1 MANENKA
8 SEITPYNPSEEN
20 VVVYRTEDSTLE
32 LDVQLK
38 DETVWLTQQQMAEL
52 FQKDQSVIARH
63 ISNIFREGEL
73 EKSNMQI
80 LHNTMFKYRPTRVY
94 NLDVILS
101 VGYRVNSKRGIMF
114 RRWASRVIK
123 EYILK
128 GYVVNQQLLSIQR
141 QIDSR
146 FEQQDRRM
154 VAIESELHDH
164 QEKIDFF
171 VRTNIPPVEQVFFE
185 GQFFEARVLLENL
198 IKTATKR
205 VIMIDGYV
213 DATTFEILDVRANG
227 VTADIYSDSDYKSLR
242 DMHNTSTGKQPIST
256 HKWSTA
262 SHDRWLI
269 IDDTLYHCGHS
280 FKDMGKKLCAI
291 MRMGASPEDILKQ
304 VR

>member
-38 DETVWLTQQQMAEL
+38 DETVWLTQQQMADL

-123 EYILK
+123 EYVLK

-146 FEQQDRRM
+146 FELHDRRM
-154 VAIESELHDH
+154 VAIESELQEH

-205 VIMIDGYV
+205 VI
-213 DATTFEILDVRANG
+213 
-227 VTADIYSDSDYKSLR
+227 
-242 DMHNTSTGKQPIST
+242 
-256 HKWSTA
+256 
-262 SHDRWLI
+262 

-280 FKDMGKKLCAI
+280 FKNMGKKLCAI
-291 MRMGASPEDILKQ
+291 MRMGASPEEILKQ

>member
-1 MANENKA
+1 
-8 SEITPYNPSEEN
+8 
-20 VVVYRTEDSTLE
+20 
-32 LDVQLK
+32 
-38 DETVWLTQQQMAEL
+38 
-52 FQKDQSVIARH
+52 
-63 ISNIFREGEL
+63 
-73 EKSNMQI
+73 
-80 LHNTMFKYRPTRVY
+80 
-94 NLDVILS
+94 
-101 VGYRVNSKRGIMF
+101 
-114 RRWASRVIK
+114 
-123 EYILK
+123 
-128 GYVVNQQLLSIQR
+128 
-141 QIDSR
+141 
-146 FEQQDRRM
+146 M

>member
-8 SEITPYNPSEEN
+8 SEITPYNPSDEN

-32 LDVQLK
+32 LDVHLSG
-38 DETVWLTQQQMAEL
+38 DTVWLTQQQMAML
-52 FQKDQSVIARH
+52 FQVKENNITYH
-63 ISNIFREGEL
+63 IQGIYKTAELEPEATTQKIRVVRKEGER
-73 EKSNMQI
+73 MVARTI
-80 LHNTMFKYRPTRVY
+80 DYY
-94 NLDVILS
+94 NLDMIIS
-101 VGYRVNSKRGIMF
+101 VGYRVNSTNATKF
-114 RRWASRVIK
+114 RRWATSV
-123 EYILK
+123 LK
-128 GYVVNQQLLSIQR
+128 DYLLRGYALNQRLMAMEDRI
-141 QIDSR
+141 
-146 FEQQDRRM
+146 DRRLQEHTDQ
-154 VAIESELHDH
+154 IHELQD
-164 QEKIDFF
+164 KVDFF

-213 DATTFEILDVRANG
+213 DATTFEILDVRAKG
-227 VTADIYSDSDYKSLR
+227 VTADIYSDSEYTSLR
-242 DMHNTSTGKQPIST
+242 DMHNASAGKQPITT

-304 VR
+304 VQ

>member
-280 FKDMGKKLCAI
+280 LTDMGKKLCAI

>member
-1 MANENKA
+1 
-8 SEITPYNPSEEN
+8 
-20 VVVYRTEDSTLE
+20 
-32 LDVQLK
+32 
-38 DETVWLTQQQMAEL
+38 
-52 FQKDQSVIARH
+52 
-63 ISNIFREGEL
+63 
-73 EKSNMQI
+73 
-80 LHNTMFKYRPTRVY
+80 MFKYRPTRVY

-123 EYILK
+123 EYVLK

-146 FEQQDRRM
+146 FKLQDRRM
-154 VAIESELHDH
+154 VAIESELHEH

-213 DATTFEILDVRANG
+213 DATTFDMMDVRANG
-227 VTADIYSDSDYKSLR
+227 VTADIYSDSEYTSLR
-242 DMHNTSTGKQPIST
+242 DMHNASVGK
-256 HKWSTA
+256 
-262 SHDRWLI
+262 L
-269 IDDTLYHCGHS
+269 
-280 FKDMGKKLCAI
+280 
-291 MRMGASPEDILKQ
+291 
-304 VR
+304 

>member
-1 MANENKA
+1 MANENNA

-20 VVVYRTEDSTLE
+20 VVVYRTEDKTLE

-38 DETVWLTQQQMAEL
+38 DETVWLTQQQMADL

-123 EYILK
+123 EYVLK

-146 FEQQDRRM
+146 FELQESRM
-154 VAIESELHDH
+154 VAIESELQEH

-213 DATTFEILDVRANG
+213 DATTFDMMDVRANG
-227 VTADIYSDSDYKSLR
+227 VTADIYSDSEYTSLR
-242 DMHNTSTGKQPIST
+242 DMHNASAGKQPVTT

-262 SHDRWLI
+262 SH
-269 IDDTLYHCGHS
+269 G
-280 FKDMGKKLCAI
+280 
-291 MRMGASPEDILKQ
+291 
-304 VR
+304 

>member
-1 MANENKA
+1 MQ
-8 SEITPYNPSEEN
+8 SSDEN

-38 DETVWLTQQQMAEL
+38 DETVWLTQQQMADL

-123 EYILK
+123 EYVLK

-146 FEQQDRRM
+146 FELQESRM
-154 VAIESELHDH
+154 VAIESELHEH

-171 VRTNIPPVEQVFFE
+171 VRTNIPPMEQVFFE

-213 DATTFEILDVRANG
+213 DATTFDILDVRAKS
-227 VTADIYSDSDYKSLR
+227 VTADIYSDSEYTSLR
-242 DMHNTSTGKQPIST
+242 DMHNASAGKRPIST

>member
-20 VVVYRTEDSTLE
+20 VVVYRTEDKTLE

-38 DETVWLTQQQMAEL
+38 DETVWLTQQQMADL

-114 RRWASRVIK
+114 HRWAI
-123 EYILK
+123 
-128 GYVVNQQLLSIQR
+128 
-141 QIDSR
+141 
-146 FEQQDRRM
+146 
-154 VAIESELHDH
+154 
-164 QEKIDFF
+164 
-171 VRTNIPPVEQVFFE
+171 
-185 GQFFEARVLLENL
+185 LENL

-213 DATTFEILDVRANG
+213 DATTFDILDVRAKG
-227 VTADIYSDSDYKSLR
+227 VSADIYSDSDCKNLR
-242 DMHNTSTGKQPIST
+242 DMHNASVGK
-256 HKWSTA
+256 
-262 SHDRWLI
+262 L
-269 IDDTLYHCGHS
+269 
-280 FKDMGKKLCAI
+280 
-291 MRMGASPEDILKQ
+291 
-304 VR
+304 

>member
-1 MANENKA
+1 MANENNA

-38 DETVWLTQQQMAEL
+38 DETVWLTQQQMADL

-123 EYILK
+123 EYVLK

-146 FEQQDRRM
+146 FELHDRRM
-154 VAIESELHDH
+154 VAIESELQEH

-171 VRTNIPPVEQVFFE
+171 VRTNIPPMEQVFFE
-185 GQFFEARVLLENL
+185 G
-198 IKTATKR
+198 
-205 VIMIDGYV
+205 
-213 DATTFEILDVRANG
+213 
-227 VTADIYSDSDYKSLR
+227 
-242 DMHNTSTGKQPIST
+242 
-256 HKWSTA
+256 
-262 SHDRWLI
+262 
-269 IDDTLYHCGHS
+269 
-280 FKDMGKKLCAI
+280 
-291 MRMGASPEDILKQ
+291 
-304 VR
+304 

>member
-1 MANENKA
+1 MQ
-8 SEITPYNPSEEN
+8 SSDEN

-38 DETVWLTQQQMAEL
+38 DETVWLTQQQMADL

-123 EYILK
+123 EYVLK

-146 FEQQDRRM
+146 FELQESRM
-154 VAIESELHDH
+154 VAIESELHEH

-171 VRTNIPPVEQVFFE
+171 VRTNIPPMEQVFFE

-213 DATTFEILDVRANG
+213 DATTFDILDVRAKG
-227 VTADIYSDSDYKSLR
+227 VTADIYSDSEYTSLR
-242 DMHNTSTGKQPIST
+242 DMHNASAGKQPVTT
-256 HKWSTA
+256 HKWSIA